1 MRPGFQPS
9 QIYFGWANWSK
20 VNPRF
25 FASLRMTLS
34 DGLYCANHEMV
45 RSDDRKSKE
54 QDKDAGDHQREH
66 PDEIDVEPRA
76 AQDRDPKF
84 FVNHDSDQRGR

>member
-1 MRPGFQPS
+1 MRRGFQPS

-25 FASLRMTLS
+25 FASLGMTLS
-34 DGLYCANHEMV
+34 DGLYCANRERV

-76 AQDRDPKF
+76 AQHRDPKF
-84 FVNHDSDQRGR
+84 FVNHDIDQRGR